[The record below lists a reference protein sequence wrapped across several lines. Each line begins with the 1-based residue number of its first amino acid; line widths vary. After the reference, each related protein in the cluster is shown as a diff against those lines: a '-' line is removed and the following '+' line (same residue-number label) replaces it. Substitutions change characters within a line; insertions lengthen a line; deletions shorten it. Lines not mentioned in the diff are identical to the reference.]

1 MLDSAREDVIDDEPR
16 EAWTVKVA
24 PSKECQVSSTQL
36 DLEMDALREAW
47 TLGQPYRAKSSFV
60 SKLLVIGEFNIDLTK
75 LYFTSREKSG
85 APDSTLC
92 LLHLLWCCCQFLF

>member
-1 MLDSAREDVIDDEPR
+1 MFFRGYQWSQESEEKDKKKRKKKKKKGLDSAKEDVIDDEPR

-60 SKLLVIGEFNIDLTK
+60 SKLMVIGEYLT
-75 LYFTSREKSG
+75 
-85 APDSTLC
+85 ST
-92 LLHLLWCCCQFLF
+92 